1 VVGRE
6 SGPERTQEL
15 TKKFTLAGVPLLFL
29 AVAAGVA
36 GFCPG
41 SDPIRPATDPADD
54 GFAQDVTSVA
64 PLPGPS
70 LPTEEGEPLV
80 FHEIVVTGY
89 ASRRAET
96 DSSPTLTASMTSVSP
111 GCLALSRDLLR
122 TFTEDAPF
130 DFGDWVLLPGV
141 GVFKVQDTMADRW
154 ERRGDIWFP
163 TRDAALEWG
172 RRRVLVGRITKPT
185 QEISSLVN
193 LGPHASAISHG
204 IRFQQ

>member
-1 VVGRE
+1 
-6 SGPERTQEL
+6 
-15 TKKFTLAGVPLLFL
+15 LAGVPLLFL
-29 AVAAGVA
+29 AAAVALT
-36 GFCPG
+36 GFASGPAPESLPG
-41 SDPIRPATDPADD
+41 DPAVAEFEA
-54 GFAQDVTSVA
+54 GIESVA
-64 PLPGPS
+64 PQPQAS

-96 DSSPTLTASMTSVSP
+96 DASPTLTASMTSVSP

-122 TFTEDAPF
+122 TFTSNAPF

-163 TRDAALEWG
+163 TRDAALQWG
-172 RRRVLVGRITKPT
+172 SRRVLVGRITHPT
-185 QEISSLVN
+185 PEISSLVS
-193 LGPHASAISHG
+193 LSPYASALSHG